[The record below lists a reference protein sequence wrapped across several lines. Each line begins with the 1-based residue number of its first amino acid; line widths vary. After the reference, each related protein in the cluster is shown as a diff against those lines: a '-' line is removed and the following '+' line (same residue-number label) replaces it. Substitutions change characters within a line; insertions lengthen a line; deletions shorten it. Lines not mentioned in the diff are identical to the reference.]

1 MIVEICV
8 KNLIEKSRAEEIIL
22 DVVFVFHRSTSY
34 STPLNS
40 IYIVEKY
47 PRGNFHLGSNFFITP
62 AKLE

>member
-40 IYIVEKY
+40 IFIVEKI
-47 PRGNFHLGSNFFITP
+47 PPGQFSSRVKFLHNTS
-62 AKLE
+62 